1 MMKKFLILMLVLG
14 LASVA
19 SAQLVGLD
27 ISVNGNHEPVD
38 SMIVLL
44 PSETLTLD
52 IHVNADITPGSAG
65 EGNWLLIC
73 ETAAGI
79 ISGGVKVPYGDVTLM
94 GPDSASG
101 AGVAGMPDGY
111 DGVYGAILLVGTTT
125 LVPASTILFDGILFH
140 CEGPLTSPRDVV
152 VSLSRLTDEGEY
164 TGEIYDTVTIH
175 QIPEPMTIMLLG
187 LGGLLLRR
195 RK

>member
-1 MMKKFLILMLVLG
+1 MMKKLFVLMLVLG

-19 SAQLVGLD
+19 SASLVGLD
-27 ISVNGNHEPVD
+27 ISVNGNHEPAD
-38 SMIVLL
+38 SMYTLL
-44 PSETLTLD
+44 PSQTLTLD
-52 IHVNADITPGSAG
+52 IHVNADITPGGAG

-73 ETAAGI
+73 ETAAGT
-79 ISGGVKVPYGDVTLM
+79 ISGGHKVPYGDVTLM

-125 LVPASTILFDGILFH
+125 VVPASTILFDGIIFH
-140 CEGPLTSPRDVV
+140 CEGPLTNPLDVTIE
-152 VSLSRLTDEGEY
+152 LSRLTDEGEY
-164 TGEIYDTVTIH
+164 TGQIYDTVTIH
-175 QIPEPMTIMLLG
+175 QVPEPATIALLG